1 MIIEELVIHNYG
13 VYRGRHTISLAPP
26 SPSKPVVLVGGLNG
40 GGKTTFLDAIQLS
53 LYGKRARCSNRGSV
67 AYEEYLGR
75 CINRGVDPA
84 DGAALEL
91 QFRHRSE
98 GKEHT
103 YRIHRSW
110 SAGRTGVSERVE
122 VLRDGSFDRVLT
134 DEWNEVVDEFIPS
147 SISHLFFFD
156 GEKIEAFADLDNS
169 ARLLDNAVHALLGLD
184 LVERLVTDLQV
195 LEGRQRKRLRAG
207 DDKRKLE
214 EAEQAFQ
221 EAEARRTHAATV
233 LRPTQQGRIDELE
246 KKLREVE
253 RRYEAEGGLLLNG
266 LSEVEAE
273 KARLESLISGCEDKA
288 IEFAGGIAPLLLVRD
303 LLLSAATQAQAEEA
317 ARVAADLGSVLADRD
332 SKIIDIVREQKV
344 PKAILKTLE
353 KYLQSD
359 RLERAAGVGT
369 TPYLCLNADSRDTL
383 RTLASGPPMEKVKEE
398 ILELIKQMESLHSQL
413 TDTERKLAGVP
424 DAESLSPLVEEL
436 EGLRT
441 SLKQERAELDYLD
454 KEIERLSRE
463 RDTKKSAWTR
473 EAERALDEQLSNED
487 ANRILAHSARVR
499 RTLEDFKGKVVR
511 RHVHRIEELVL
522 DSFRQLLR
530 KKSLVSGLRINPE
543 NFSIELRGGDGH
555 VVTPDRLSAGER
567 QLMAVSL
574 LWGLARASGRPLPAV
589 IDTPLGRLDASHRL
603 NLIERYFPHASHQVL
618 LLSTD
623 EEIDESLYTKLKPWV
638 GRAYRLDFNDHDGST
653 APQKG
658 YFW

>member
-1 MIIEELVIHNYG
+1 MIIEELVLHNYG
-13 VYRGRHTISLAPP
+13 IYRGRHSVPLAPL
-26 SPSKPVVLVGGLNG
+26 SASKPVVLVGGLNG

-53 LYGKRARCSNRGSV
+53 LYGKRARCSNRGAV

-75 CINRGVDPA
+75 CINRGVDPS
-84 DGAALEL
+84 DGAAVEL

-110 SAGRTGVSERVE
+110 SSSRAGVSERVE

-156 GEKIEAFADLDNS
+156 GEKIEAFADLENS

-184 LVERLVTDLQV
+184 IVERLVTDLQV

-214 EAEQAFQ
+214 EAEQALQ
-221 EAEARRTHAATV
+221 EAEARRAHAATI
-233 LRPTQQGRIDELE
+233 LRPTQQGLIDELE
-246 KKLREVE
+246 KKLREAE
-253 RRYEAEGGLLLNG
+253 RRYEAEGGHLLDG
-266 LSEVEAE
+266 LKEIESE
-273 KARLESLISGCEDKA
+273 KSRLESLIHGCEGKA
-288 IEFAGGIAPLLLVRD
+288 TELAAGTAPLLLVRD
-303 LLLSAATQAQAEEA
+303 LLLSAGAQAQAEEA
-317 ARVAADLGSVLADRD
+317 ARFASDLGSVLAERD
-332 SKIIDIVREQKV
+332 SKIIKIVREQKI
-344 PKAILKTLE
+344 PRGALKALE

-359 RLERAAGVGT
+359 RLERASGAEVA
-369 TPYLCLNADSRDTL
+369 PYLCLSADARDSL
-383 RTLASGPPMEKVKEE
+383 RRLASGPLMEKTRDE
-398 ILELIKQMESLHSQL
+398 IIELIEQMESLHSQL
-413 TDTERKLAGVP
+413 TDAERKLAGVP
-424 DAESLSPLVEEL
+424 DAESLSPLAEEIDS
-436 EGLRT
+436 LRAA
-441 SLKQERAELDYLD
+441 LKQERAGLDYLD
-454 KEIERLSRE
+454 NEIERLTRE
-463 RDTKKSAWTR
+463 RDAKKAAWVR
-473 EAERALDEQLSNED
+473 EAERALDVQLSNED
-487 ANRILAHSARVR
+487 ANRILSHSTRVR

-543 NFSIELRGGDGH
+543 DFSIELQGGDGH
-555 VVTPDRLSAGER
+555 VITPDRLSAGER

-623 EEIDESLYTKLKPWV
+623 EEIDEALYTKLKPWI